1 MNFFFRSNEKTRL
14 VGRVSSTSTIAQ
26 QCLLSTATIRL
37 IKHSYGSRWGVTETK
52 DQNQKNSVEKKHKQ
66 GT

>member
-26 QCLLSTATIRL
+26 RCLLSTATIRL

-52 DQNQKNSVEKKHKQ
+52 RRREVEKKHKQ